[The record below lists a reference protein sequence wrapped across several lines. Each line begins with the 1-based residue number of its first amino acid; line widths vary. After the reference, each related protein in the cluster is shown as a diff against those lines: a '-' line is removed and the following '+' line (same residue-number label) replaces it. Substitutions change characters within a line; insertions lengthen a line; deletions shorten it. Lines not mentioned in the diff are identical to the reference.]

1 MWTQQQIDRSLELEA
16 QGAIIAFYCSDRNG
30 LPANG
35 GAATEKYMMVPG
47 AIHEVNGPLELCTPR
62 ALHATMQPH
71 RWFGT
76 RVWVV
81 AMLRK
86 IIGDDNRLGSLRRE
100 VIGEILL
107 EECISPQVLIRL
119 KINFSGA
126 DFSGVY
132 LSGAKLYKV
141 NFSGANLSG
150 ANFFGADLSGV
161 NLSEAN
167 LFGVAISKI
176 RI

>member
-1 MWTQQQIDRSLELEA
+1 
-16 QGAIIAFYCSDRNG
+16 
-30 LPANG
+30 
-35 GAATEKYMMVPG
+35 
-47 AIHEVNGPLELCTPR
+47 
-62 ALHATMQPH
+62 MQPH

-81 AMLRK
+81 AMLGK

-150 ANFFGADLSGV
+150 ANLYKADLSEADLSGADLSGV